1 MPRPERSFRCSAL
14 ILQRRDF
21 GEADRLLTLLTD
33 THGRLNA
40 IAKGA
45 RKPNNTKTGHV
56 ELYTRTEMLIH
67 KGRELD
73 IISQAEMT
81 APYLPL
87 REDLQRG
94 AFAAYV
100 AELVLRFTADSDSES
115 PSLFALV
122 DSTLARLC
130 EPDADLRWA
139 VRYFEV
145 HLLALVGFKPQ
156 LQRCVVSHQLIQP
169 QDQYFSYEYGGA
181 VAPDAAPYAGAL
193 VPISVTALKMLR
205 HMQRSAYEAV
215 QHVSVPQSVHSEL
228 ERVMLGYITHL
239 LERRLQSVD
248 FIRRVR
254 DS

>member
-21 GEADRLLTLLTD
+21 GEADRLLTLLTP
-33 THGRLNA
+33 THGRLDA

-45 RKPNNTKTGHV
+45 RKPNSTKTGHV
-56 ELYTRTEMLIH
+56 ELYTRAEMLIN
-67 KGRELD
+67 KGRDLD
-73 IISQAEMT
+73 IISQAEMS

-94 AFAAYV
+94 AFASYV

-122 DSTLARLC
+122 DATLARLC
-130 EPDADLRWA
+130 EADADLRWA
-139 VRYFEV
+139 VRYFEI
-145 HLLALVGFKPQ
+145 HLLALVGFKPE
-156 LQRCVVSHQLIQP
+156 LQRCVVSNQTIQP

-181 VAPDAAPYAGAL
+181 VAPDAAPNAGSL
-193 VPISVTALKMLR
+193 VPISLTALKMLR
-205 HMQRSAYEAV
+205 HMQRSAYDDV
-215 QHVSVPQSVHSEL
+215 QHVNVTVGVHGEL

-254 DS
+254 ES